1 MLPRKYVMVSEK
13 FRRQLIKESQ
23 KWLAEGLLATDQY
36 EQLWLRY
43 KLDEL
48 EAAASNRFIAILIG
62 LGCILLGLG
71 VVVFVAANWQVWPR
85 WFKSSLLLVLFAL
98 TNMAGFYLWQGR
110 GRYRQKRLGQG
121 LLLLGAVILG
131 ANMALMSQM
140 FHQVGA
146 LYELFLAWSIGVLMM
161 AYSLHL
167 TALGIMAVIL
177 LVMGYWQALPEWL
190 YLTDFSWSQQMV
202 QHMPLLLA
210 GLFVPLAHWCHSR
223 VLFGI
228 ATVAI
233 ASAIVNNSLLLS
245 LWADLPWMMPLGLT
259 LPPAILWVYNE
270 ETWKLKL
277 PSPTHHT
284 DETANTS
291 STAVLSSPI
300 SEFRPLARTIA
311 LWFLSIFFYS
321 LSFHWFWQ
329 GAPANANPEGL
340 DWRLWPPLLDIL
352 FFTGLAILGWLEL
365 LRTQP
370 SIVRLAQADQSNPT
384 QDAVSPT
391 TDDRFFHSSAL
402 NSQIVGSLMVIAA
415 LSMFWHLNFFPLP
428 VVGTFAFNVVLFV
441 LAVGLIRDG
450 LAADGRFTF
459 WGGMVLLVLGIISR
473 MLEYDTDLLLKSF
486 VFVVCGAGVIAAGLW
501 FERQKSRSSNS
512 PNFEEEEKSV

>member
-1 MLPRKYVMVSEK
+1 MVSEK

-23 KWLAEGLLATDQY
+23 KWLAEGLLATEQY

-43 KLDEL
+43 QLGEL
-48 EAAASNRFIAILIG
+48 EVAASNRFIAILIG

-85 WFKSSLLLVLFAL
+85 WFKASLLLVLFAL
-98 TNMAGFYLWQGR
+98 TNIAGFYLWQGR

-140 FHQVGA
+140 FHKVGS

-161 AYSLHL
+161 AYSLRF
-167 TALGIMAVIL
+167 TPLGIMAVIL
-177 LVMGYWQALPEWL
+177 VVMGYWQALPEWL
-190 YLTDFSWSQQMV
+190 YLKDFSWSQQMV

-233 ASAIVNNSLLLS
+233 ASAIVNNSLLVS
-245 LWADLPWMMPLGLT
+245 LWADLPWMMPLGLI
-259 LPPAILWVYNE
+259 LPPALLWVYNE
-270 ETWKLKL
+270 NTWKLKL
-277 PSPTHHT
+277 PHPPQHT
-284 DETANTS
+284 DEVANTS
-291 STAVLSSPI
+291 SPSVLSSPI
-300 SEFRPLARTIA
+300 SEFRPLARTIT

-329 GAPANANPEGL
+329 DAPANANLEGL

-365 LRTQP
+365 LRTYP
-370 SIVRLAQADQSNPT
+370 WKIRLDRRADPPWVTSNSEEKNPLSST
-384 QDAVSPT
+384 PNNS
-391 TDDRFFHSSAL
+391 FFERKAL
-402 NSQIVGSLMVIAA
+402 NSPMVAGLMAIATFSL
-415 LSMFWHLNFFPLP
+415 FWHLNFYPLP

-441 LAVGLIRDG
+441 LAVSLIRDG
-450 LAADGRFTF
+450 LAAEGRFTF

>member
-1 MLPRKYVMVSEK
+1 MVTEK
-13 FRRQLIKESQ
+13 FRRQLRKESQ
-23 KWLAEGLLATDQY
+23 KWLAEGLLTTEQS
-36 EQLWLRY
+36 EQLRSRY

-71 VVVFVAANWQVWPR
+71 VVVFVAAHWQVWSR
-85 WFKSSLLLVLFAL
+85 WFKASLLLVLFAL
-98 TNMAGFYLWQGR
+98 TNMAGFYLWQGK

-121 LLLLGAVILG
+121 LLLLGAIVLG

-140 FHQVGA
+140 FHQVGS
-146 LYELFLAWSIGVLMM
+146 LYELFLAWSIGVLVM
-161 AYSLHL
+161 AYSLRL
-167 TALGIMAVIL
+167 TPLAIMAVIL
-177 LVMGYWQALPEWL
+177 VVMGYWQALPEWL

-202 QHMPLLLA
+202 QHMPLVLA

-233 ASAIVNNSLLLS
+233 ASAIVNNSLLVS

-259 LPPAILWVYNE
+259 LPPALLWVYNE
-270 ETWKLKL
+270 DTWKLK
-277 PSPTHHT
+277 PPHPPHHT
-284 DETANTS
+284 DGVANTS
-291 STAVLSSPI
+291 FPSVLSSPI

-311 LWFLSIFFYS
+311 LWFLSIFFYY

-329 GAPANANPEGL
+329 DAPANANLEGL

-365 LRTQP
+365 LRTHP
-370 SIVRLAQADQSNPT
+370 WKIRLDRSADPPGVTSNSEEKNPLSST
-384 QDAVSPT
+384 PNNS
-391 TDDRFFHSSAL
+391 FFERKAL
-402 NSQIVGSLMVIAA
+402 NSPMVAGLMAIAA
-415 LSMFWHLNFFPLP
+415 FSLFWHLNFYPLP
-428 VVGTFAFNVVLFV
+428 VVGTFAFNVVFFV
-441 LAVGLIRDG
+441 LAVSLIRDG

-486 VFVVCGAGVIAAGLW
+486 VFIVCGGGVIAAGLW
-501 FERQKSRSSNS
+501 FERQKSRPSNS

>member
-1 MLPRKYVMVSEK
+1 MVSEK

-23 KWLAEGLLATDQY
+23 KWLAEGLLATEQY
-36 EQLWLRY
+36 DQLWLRY
-43 KLDEL
+43 KLGEL

-85 WFKSSLLLVLFAL
+85 SFKASLLLVLFVVAN
-98 TNMAGFYLWQGR
+98 TAGFYLWQGR

-121 LLLLGAVILG
+121 LLVLGALILG

-146 LYELFLAWSIGVLMM
+146 LSELFLAWGIGVLVM
-161 AYSLHL
+161 AYSLRL

-177 LVMGYWQALPEWL
+177 VIMGYWQAIPSWL

-202 QHMPLLLA
+202 QHMPLVLG
-210 GLFVPLAHWCHSR
+210 GLFVPLAHWCRSR
-223 VLFGI
+223 VLFGLT
-228 ATVAI
+228 TVAI
-233 ASAIVNNSLLLS
+233 ASAIVNNSLLVS
-245 LWADLPWMMPLGLT
+245 LWADLLWMMPLGLT
-259 LPPAILWVYNE
+259 LTPAILWVYNE

-277 PSPTHHT
+277 PHQTLAPDGATN
-284 DETANTS
+284 TAAPS
-291 STAVLSSPI
+291 VLSSPEP
-300 SEFRPLARTIA
+300 EFRPLARTLA

-329 GAPANANPEGL
+329 DAPANANLEGL
-340 DWRLWPPLLDIL
+340 DWRLWPPVIDIL
-352 FFTGLAILGWLEL
+352 IFTGLAVLGWLEL

-370 SIVRLAQADQSNPT
+370 WRIQLHLGDKSNPEVK
-384 QDAVSPT
+384 DAASPT
-391 TDDRFFHSSAL
+391 PNSSFFNQKAL
-402 NSQIVGSLMVIAA
+402 NSGIVAGLMAIAA
-415 LSMFWHLNFFPLP
+415 LSMFWHLNFYPLP
-428 VVGTFAFNVVLFV
+428 IVGTFAFNVVLFV

-450 LAADGRFTF
+450 LAVDGRFTF

-473 MLEYDTDLLLKSF
+473 MLEYDTDLLLKSL
-486 VFVVCGAGVIAAGLW
+486 VFVICGVGVIAAGLW
-501 FERQKSRSSNS
+501 FERQKVRLRARSSNS
-512 PNFEEEEKSV
+512 PNLEEEEKQA